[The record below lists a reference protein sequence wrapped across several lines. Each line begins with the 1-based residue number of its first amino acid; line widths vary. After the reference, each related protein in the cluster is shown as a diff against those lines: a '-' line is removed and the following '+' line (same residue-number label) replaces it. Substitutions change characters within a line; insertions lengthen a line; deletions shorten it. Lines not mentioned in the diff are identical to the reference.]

1 MATLEELQI
10 DPIQQSSTL
19 PAEKN
24 NSVST
29 ISSIL
34 SGIGSGLIQIPKGA
48 FSLGATLYDLGA
60 GTNKA
65 VEIEKYFDD
74 LTELDEKAEA
84 TTAGK
89 ITQALVNLGVPGVYG
104 FKLGS
109 TLARNAITAKKT
121 GNYFTLNNPSLIKA
135 KDKAIDLNKRLNAK
149 GKLATFAAGA
159 ISGGLS
165 DAVFVGDVEEMGTF
179 GDLLGGPTE
188 LNRGEEGEDYD
199 PIRELINRTKF
210 GTESALF
217 AGLIGGTG
225 VSLKKLADRG
235 KDLRFSHDKID
246 RLLDKVASFARAR
259 GGKTQE
265 FFDIERQQIGRRSV
279 DLNLAQEI
287 SRTLDQDI
295 DSIFPAWK
303 TIADKKTAKQRTE
316 SLVKINDLL
325 LSGNPIIDDAGKV
338 TFGNLDEELKQVVI
352 NDLKAAGAKKE
363 TIQSVLSGLSV
374 IRSGWGDMFSTIG
387 GKIDSKDLGN
397 FKNLFGNKFKNY
409 LGSTYD
415 IFQNKSII
423 PFLNSP
429 PAKEAIEKTKEM
441 FKQTALQNGK
451 PISNLEAEGFVERLI
466 KSARLPKDFRMDRPT
481 DPIFKVPD
489 FFVGKTMLDDIVKG
503 DGYVSLKDLPKENRE
518 IIEEL
523 FGKTKN
529 PMQTILGG
537 TARLSLV
544 TRRNQFFQDLLVKSD
559 ELSKRGK
566 GIFYDNEAD
575 ALRNLG
581 PDFRKIEIDNTKSL
595 EAGITNPVNGKY
607 AINEIAD
614 ALEDTAAQTRSK
626 GIIAN
631 IYDNFILY
639 PKATSQLAKTVLS
652 PVTHVRNFI
661 SAGAFATAN
670 GIIPT
675 PSAMREAYSALQTAL
690 PGTRQNN
697 ELYRRLLEL
706 GVVNKNVALGDLNS
720 LLKDISFGETINSDK
735 FLRLMLRPL
744 SKLKKFGEDLY
755 TAEDDFWKITSWVME
770 KQRLGTAYAKS
781 GITKTTKELE
791 EEAADIIR
799 NNIPNY
805 DYVGDFV
812 KGLRKLPLGNFVSFP
827 AEIIRTSTN
836 IVRRALDEITMQVK
850 NDKGELVKPLAG
862 IGYKRLI
869 GMGATTIAVPTAIVE
884 GAKVLYDVTEDEI
897 EAMRRYVADWSRN
910 STLIPLRDKQTGELK
925 YIDFS
930 HANAYD
936 LLYKPFQSVFNAVSE
951 GRTDKNGIMD
961 DFMKGLAIATKEIAE
976 PFITEAIWTEA
987 ITDIL
992 VRGGR
997 TRENVQIYNPE
1008 DTDGNKMTAIIK
1020 HLIESQAPFSYEQ
1033 MKRLDLSV
1041 EPIDVIQKG
1050 KFDKRTGQTYE
1061 LSDELAGFTGFRPVK
1076 VDVER
1081 GLKYKVA
1088 EYQKG
1093 TRESRQLFTRNTLR
1107 GGPVTP
1113 EEVVDSYLNANRAL
1127 FNVRKDFYKDL
1138 KAAETLGTSED
1149 IIRKQ
1154 TERISNKDFQTVNLG
1169 LFTPYSVSEDIEKA
1183 FIDIAE
1189 KLGLDNPYEQARDII
1204 SNIQQQLINY
1214 PLTERALPVIENP
1227 FKNLAKP
1234 TLEPVS
1240 GLPPLPNPAQI
1251 PGYGQVNLPTAIAGN
1266 QVNPLTRLT
1275 QTEEALLSPTE
1286 KLIKQRQRTT

>member
-1 MATLEELQI
+1 MATVEELRKQL
-10 DPIQQSSTL
+10 QTL
-19 PAEKN
+19 NETNLLPQEKN
-24 NSVST
+24 NKVST

-65 VEIEKYFDD
+65 AEIEKYFDD

-109 TLARNAITAKKT
+109 TLAKNAITAKKT
-121 GNYFTLNNPSLIKA
+121 GNYFTLNNPALRNA
-135 KDKAIDLNKRLNAK
+135 ADKAIQLNTK

-159 ISGGLS
+159 VGGGLS
-165 DAVFVGDVEEMGTF
+165 DAVFVGDVEDMGTF

-188 LNRGEEGEDYD
+188 LNRGEGEDDYD
-199 PIRELINRTKF
+199 PVRELINRTKF

-225 VSLKKLADRG
+225 ASLKKLAERG
-235 KDLRFSHDKID
+235 KYLRFSHNRED
-246 RLLDKVASFARAR
+246 RLLDKIASFARAR

-265 FFDIERQQIGRRSV
+265 YFDIERLEKGRRSV

-316 SLVKINDLL
+316 SLGKINDLL
-325 LSGNPIIDDAGKV
+325 LSGDPAINDAGKV
-338 TFGNLDEELKQVVI
+338 TFGNLNEELKQIVV
-352 NDLKAAGAKKE
+352 NDLKTAGAKDE
-363 TIQSVLSGLSV
+363 TIQSILSGLSV
-374 IRSGWGDMFSTIG
+374 IRTGWGDMFSAIG
-387 GKIDSKDLGN
+387 GKIDPKDLGN
-397 FKNLFGNKFKNY
+397 FKKLFGNKFKNY

-423 PFLNSP
+423 PFLGFKP
-429 PAKEAIEKTKEM
+429 TEEAIQKTKEM
-441 FKQTALQNGK
+441 FKQAAIQNGR
-451 PISNLEAEGFVERLI
+451 PITDLEAEGFVERLI
-466 KSARLPKDFRMDRPT
+466 KSARLPDDFRMDKPA
-481 DPIFKVPD
+481 DPIFKITD
-489 FFVGKTMLDDIVKG
+489 FFVGKTILDDAVKG
-503 DGYVSLKDLPKENRE
+503 DGFISLKDLPKENKE
-518 IIEEL
+518 IIEKL
-523 FGKTKN
+523 LGKTKN

-537 TARLSLV
+537 TSRLSLV

-559 ELSKRGK
+559 ELSQRGR
-566 GIFYDNEAD
+566 GIFYDNEAE

-581 PDFRKIEIDNTKSL
+581 PDFRKISFKAGNNL
-595 EAGITNPVNGKY
+595 EAGITNPLEGKY
-607 AINEIAD
+607 AITEIAD
-614 ALEDTAAQTRSK
+614 ALEETAAQTRSK
-626 GIIAN
+626 SIIGK
-631 IYDNFILY
+631 IYENFILY

-652 PVTHVRNFI
+652 PITHLRNFI

-675 PSAMREAYSALQTAL
+675 PKAMREAYSALQTAL

-697 ELYRRLLEL
+697 EFYRRLLEL

-735 FLRLMLRPL
+735 FLSLMLRPL
-744 SKLKKFGEDLY
+744 SKIKKFSEDLY
-755 TAEDDFWKITSWVME
+755 TAEDDFWKITSWAME
-770 KQRLGTAYAKS
+770 KDRLAAAYTKA
-781 GITKTTKELE
+781 GINKTVKELE

-805 DYVGDFV
+805 DYVGDFI
-812 KGLRKLPLGNFVSFP
+812 KGLRRLPLGNFVSFP

-850 NDKGELVKPLAG
+850 NDKGEFVKPLAS

-869 GMGATTIAVPTAIVE
+869 GMISTAGAVPIAVVE
-884 GAKVLYDVTEDEI
+884 GAKALYDVTEDEI

-910 STLIPLRDKQTGELK
+910 STLVPIRNKETGELK

-936 LLYKPFQSVFNAVSE
+936 LLYRPFQSVFNAVAE
-951 GRTDKNGIMD
+951 GRTDKDGIMN
-961 DFMKGLAIATKEIAE
+961 DFMKGLGIATKEIAE
-976 PFITEAIWTEA
+976 PFISEAIWTEA

-997 TRENVQIYNPE
+997 TRDNVQIYNPE
-1008 DTDGNKMTAIIK
+1008 DTDGNKMIEIIK
-1020 HLIESQAPFSYEQ
+1020 HLIKSQAPFSYEQ

-1061 LSDELAGFTGFRPVK
+1061 LSDELAGFIGFRPVK

-1088 EYQKG
+1088 DYQRG
-1093 TRESRQLFTRNTLR
+1093 VRESRQLFTRNTLG

-1113 EEVVDSYLNANRAL
+1113 EEVVDAYLNANRAL
-1127 FNVRKDFYKDL
+1127 FNVKKDFYKDL
-1138 KAAETLGTSED
+1138 KAAETLGTNED

-1154 TERISNKDFQTVNLG
+1154 SQRISQKDFQKVNTG
-1169 LFTPYSVSEDIEKA
+1169 IFTPFNISEDIQKA
-1183 FIDIAE
+1183 FIDIAQ
-1189 KLGLDNPYEQARDII
+1189 KLGLENPYEQARDVI
-1204 SNIQQQLINY
+1204 SNIQQQLIGY
-1214 PLTERALPVIENP
+1214 PLTERSLPVIENP
-1227 FKNLAKP
+1227 FKNIAEP
-1234 TLEPVS
+1234 TLEPIS
-1240 GLPPLPNPAQI
+1240 GLPPLPNPTQI
-1251 PGYGQVNLPTAIAGN
+1251 PGYGQINIPTAVAGG
-1266 QVNPLTRLT
+1266 QVNPITKLTPVE
-1275 QTEEALLSPTE
+1275 QALLSPSE
-1286 KLIKQRQRTT
+1286 QAIRQKQRTI

>member
-1 MATLEELQI
+1 MVDQVLI
-10 DPIQQSSTL
+10 D
-19 PAEKN
+19 AERD

-65 VEIEKYFDD
+65 AEVEKYFDD

-109 TLARNAITAKKT
+109 TLAKNAITAKKT
-121 GNYFTLNNPSLIKA
+121 GNYFTLNNPALRNA
-135 KDKAIDLNKRLNAK
+135 ADKAIELNTK

-159 ISGGLS
+159 VGGGLS
-165 DAVFVGDVEEMGTF
+165 DAVFVGDVEDMGTF

-188 LNRGEEGEDYD
+188 LDRGEGEDDYD
-199 PIRELINRTKF
+199 PVRELINRTKF

-225 VSLKKLADRG
+225 ASLKKLAERG
-235 KDLRFSHDKID
+235 KYLRFSHNRED
-246 RLLDKVASFARAR
+246 RLLDKIASFARAR

-265 FFDIERQQIGRRSV
+265 YFDIERLEKGRRSV

-303 TIADKKTAKQRTE
+303 TVADKKTAKQRTE
-316 SLVKINDLL
+316 SLGKINDLL
-325 LSGNPIIDDAGKV
+325 LSGDPVIDDAGKV
-338 TFGNLDEELKQVVI
+338 IFGNLNEELKQVVI
-352 NDLKAAGAKKE
+352 NDLKAAGAKDE
-363 TIQSVLSGLSV
+363 TIQSILSSLSV
-374 IRSGWGDMFSTIG
+374 IRTGWGDMFSSIG
-387 GKIDSKDLGN
+387 GKLDPKDLGN
-397 FKNLFGNKFKNY
+397 FKKLFGSKFKNY

-415 IFQNKSII
+415 IFQNRSII
-423 PFLNSP
+423 PFLGFKP
-429 PAKEAIEKTKEM
+429 TEEAIQKTKEM
-441 FKQTALQNGK
+441 FKQAAIQNGR
-451 PISNLEAEGFVERLI
+451 PITDLEAEGFVERLI
-466 KSARLPKDFRMDRPT
+466 KSARLPDDFRMDKPT
-481 DPIFKVPD
+481 DPIFKIPD
-489 FFVGKTMLDDIVKG
+489 FFVGKTVLDDAVKG
-503 DGYVSLKDLPKENRE
+503 DGFISLKDLPKENKE

-523 FGKTKN
+523 LGKTKN

-559 ELSKRGK
+559 ELSQRGK
-566 GIFYDNEAD
+566 GIFYDNEAE

-581 PDFRKIEIDNTKSL
+581 PDFRKIDFKKGNNL
-595 EAGITNPVNGKY
+595 EAGITNPLEGKY
-607 AINEIAD
+607 AITEIAD
-614 ALEDTAAQTRSK
+614 ALEETAAQTRSK
-626 GIIAN
+626 SIIGK
-631 IYDNFILY
+631 IYENFILY

-652 PVTHVRNFI
+652 PITHVRNFI

-675 PSAMREAYSALQTAL
+675 PKAMREAYSALQTAL
-690 PGTRQNN
+690 PGTRQSN

-735 FLRLMLRPL
+735 FLNLMLRPL
-744 SKLKKFGEDLY
+744 SKLKKFSEDLY
-755 TAEDDFWKITSWVME
+755 TAEDDFWKITSWAME
-770 KQRLGTAYAKS
+770 KDRLAAAY
-781 GITKTTKELE
+781 TKAGVNRTVKELE

-805 DYVGDFV
+805 DYVGDFI
-812 KGLRKLPLGNFVSFP
+812 KGLRRLPLGNFVSFP

-850 NDKGELVKPLAG
+850 NDKGEIVKPLAG

-869 GMGATTIAVPTAIVE
+869 GMTTTAAVVPTAVVE
-884 GAKVLYDVTEDEI
+884 GAKALYDVTEDEI

-910 STLIPLRDKQTGELK
+910 STLIPIRDKETGELK

-936 LLYKPFQSVFNAVSE
+936 LLYRPFQSVFNAVAE
-951 GRTDKNGIMD
+951 GRTDKDGIMN
-961 DFMKGLAIATKEIAE
+961 DFMKGLGIATKEIAE

-997 TRENVQIYNPE
+997 TRDNVQIYNPE
-1008 DTDGNKMTAIIK
+1008 DTDGNKMIEIIK
-1020 HLIESQAPFSYEQ
+1020 HLVKSQAPFSYEQ
-1033 MKRLDLSV
+1033 MRRLDLSV
-1041 EPIDVIQKG
+1041 EPIDIIQKG
-1050 KFDKRTGQTYE
+1050 KFDKLTGQTYE

-1081 GLKYKVA
+1081 GLKFKVA

-1093 TRESRQLFTRNTLR
+1093 VRESRQLFTRNTLR

-1113 EEVVDSYLNANRAL
+1113 EEVVDAYLNANRAL

-1138 KAAETLGTSED
+1138 KAAETLGTNEDIIKKQSQRISGKEFQRVNTGIFTPLNISED
-1149 IIRKQ
+1149 IQ
-1154 TERISNKDFQTVNLG
+1154 Q
-1169 LFTPYSVSEDIEKA
+1169 A
-1183 FIDIAE
+1183 FADIAQRLE
-1189 KLGLDNPYEQARDII
+1189 LDNPYEQARSVI

-1214 PLTERALPVIENP
+1214 PLTERSLPVIENP
-1227 FKNLAKP
+1227 FKNLAEP

-1240 GLPPLPNPAQI
+1240 SLPPLPNPAQI
-1251 PGYGQVNLPTAIAGN
+1251 PGYGQINLPTAVAGGP
-1266 QVNPLTRLT
+1266 VNPITKLTPVE
-1275 QTEEALLSPTE
+1275 QALLSPSE
-1286 KLIKQRQRTT
+1286 QAIRQKQRTA

>member
-1 MATLEELQI
+1 MVDQVLI
-10 DPIQQSSTL
+10 D
-19 PAEKN
+19 AERD

-65 VEIEKYFDD
+65 AEVEKYFDD

-121 GNYFTLNNPSLIKA
+121 GNYFTLNNPALRNA
-135 KDKAIDLNKRLNAK
+135 ADKAIELNTK

-159 ISGGLS
+159 VGGGLS
-165 DAVFVGDVEEMGTF
+165 DAVFVGDVEDMGTF

-188 LNRGEEGEDYD
+188 LDRGEGEDDYD
-199 PIRELINRTKF
+199 PVRELINRTKF

-225 VSLKKLADRG
+225 ASLKKLAERG
-235 KDLRFSHDKID
+235 KYLRFSHNRED
-246 RLLDKVASFARAR
+246 RLLDKIASFARAR

-265 FFDIERQQIGRRSV
+265 YFDIERLEKGRRSV

-303 TIADKKTAKQRTE
+303 TVADKKTAKQRTE
-316 SLVKINDLL
+316 SLGKINDLL
-325 LSGNPIIDDAGKV
+325 LSGDPAIDNAGKV
-338 TFGNLDEELKQVVI
+338 TFGNLNEELKQIVV
-352 NDLKAAGAKKE
+352 NDLKAAGAKDE
-363 TIQSVLSGLSV
+363 TIQSILSGLSV
-374 IRSGWGDMFSTIG
+374 IRTGWGDMFSAIG
-387 GKIDSKDLGN
+387 GKIDPKDLGN
-397 FKNLFGNKFKNY
+397 FKKLFGSKFKNY

-415 IFQNKSII
+415 IFQNRSII
-423 PFLNSP
+423 PFLGFKP
-429 PAKEAIEKTKEM
+429 TEEAIQKTKEM
-441 FKQTALQNGK
+441 FKQAAIQNGR
-451 PISNLEAEGFVERLI
+451 PITDLEAEGFVERLI
-466 KSARLPKDFRMDRPT
+466 KSARLPDDFRMDKPA
-481 DPIFKVPD
+481 DPMFKIPD
-489 FFVGKTMLDDIVKG
+489 FFVGKTVLDDAVKG
-503 DGYVSLKDLPKENRE
+503 DGYISLKDLPKENKE

-523 FGKTKN
+523 LGKTKN

-559 ELSKRGK
+559 ELSQRGK

-581 PDFRKIEIDNTKSL
+581 PDFRKIDFKKGNNL
-595 EAGITNPVNGKY
+595 EAGITNPLEGKY
-607 AINEIAD
+607 AITEIAD
-614 ALEDTAAQTRSK
+614 ALEETAAQTRSNS
-626 GIIAN
+626 IIGK
-631 IYDNFILY
+631 IYENFILY

-652 PVTHVRNFI
+652 PITHIRNFI

-675 PSAMREAYSALQTAL
+675 PKAMREAYSALQTAL
-690 PGTRQNN
+690 PGTRQSN

-735 FLRLMLRPL
+735 FLSLMLRPL
-744 SKLKKFGEDLY
+744 SKLKKFSEDLY
-755 TAEDDFWKITSWVME
+755 TAEDDFWKITSWAME
-770 KQRLGTAYAKS
+770 KDRLAAAYTKA
-781 GITKTTKELE
+781 GINKTVKELE

-805 DYVGDFV
+805 DYVGDFI
-812 KGLRKLPLGNFVSFP
+812 KGLRRLPLGNFVSFP

-836 IVRRALDEITMQVK
+836 IVRRALDEITMQVR

-869 GMGATTIAVPTAIVE
+869 GMTTTAAAVPTAVVE
-884 GAKVLYDVTEDEI
+884 GAKALYDVTEDEI

-910 STLIPLRDKQTGELK
+910 STLIPIRDKETGELK

-936 LLYKPFQSVFNAVSE
+936 LLYRPFQSVFNAVAE
-951 GRTDKNGIMD
+951 GRTDKDGIMN
-961 DFMKGLAIATKEIAE
+961 DFMKGLGIATKEIAE

-997 TRENVQIYNPE
+997 TRDNVQIYNPE
-1008 DTDGNKMTAIIK
+1008 DTDGNKMIAIIK
-1020 HLIESQAPFSYEQ
+1020 HLVESQAPFSYEQ

-1050 KFDKRTGQTYE
+1050 KFDKLTGQTYE

-1093 TRESRQLFTRNTLR
+1093 VRESRQLFTRNTLR

-1113 EEVVDSYLNANRAL
+1113 EEVVDAYLNANRAL

-1138 KAAETLGTSED
+1138 KAAETLGTNED

-1154 TERISNKDFQTVNLG
+1154 SERISGKEFQRVNTG
-1169 LFTPYSVSEDIEKA
+1169 IFTPLNISEDIQQA
-1183 FIDIAE
+1183 FADIAQRLE
-1189 KLGLDNPYEQARDII
+1189 LENPYEQARDVI

-1214 PLTERALPVIENP
+1214 PLTERSLPVIENP
-1227 FKNLAKP
+1227 FKNLAEP
-1234 TLEPVS
+1234 TLAPIQ
-1240 GLPPLPNPAQI
+1240 GLPPLPNPTDIQ
-1251 PGYGQVNLPTAIAGN
+1251 GYGQINLPTAVAGGP
-1266 QVNPLTRLT
+1266 VNPITKLTPVE
-1275 QTEEALLSPTE
+1275 QALLSPSE
-1286 KLIKQRQRTT
+1286 QAIRQKQRTT